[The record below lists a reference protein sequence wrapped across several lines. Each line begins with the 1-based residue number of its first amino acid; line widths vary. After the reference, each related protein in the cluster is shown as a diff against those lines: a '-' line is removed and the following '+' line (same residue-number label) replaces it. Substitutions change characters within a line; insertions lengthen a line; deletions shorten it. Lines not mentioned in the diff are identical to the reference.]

1 MPSNA
6 RKESHASRRPDV
18 VRPIVMRLNSGSSSR
33 VWAIVALFLAA
44 LGLRAW
50 SVASLAR
57 NPRIADPILDS
68 RYYLDVAGML
78 ARGEGWPESPH
89 FFSPLY
95 PFVLSGLVRIAG
107 PSVLAIQIVQSLL
120 GCAALAFLLL
130 AARRWL
136 GVTAAV
142 LAGLLYVLY
151 GPVLGME
158 NLVLMES
165 ILLCLACAAL
175 WLWPDARSG
184 ARTPALVRAFAFG
197 LVCGLLA
204 VGRGTFLLL
213 PLSAIAG
220 LWLFHRH
227 EGPGKPWHAPA
238 RGVAHPSSTRDR
250 ALVVGLI
257 IIGVCLPLL
266 PQTISQTRATGRLQ
280 IMTLNSG
287 LNLYVGHN
295 PTARGIFSEPSDLDL
310 NQDPTGVRSAA
321 LLTGKRMTL
330 VEASR
335 YWRERAASFVRERPG
350 RELFLIARKSLLYF
364 SPREVPQ
371 VDDFQILAES
381 SPPLR
386 VAFLRF
392 GILLPFVLLG
402 AATLF
407 LRSGQAPAIQRAAA
421 QPRSIA
427 SLHPWL
433 ALVCTGWIQTVL
445 FFATGR
451 YRIPIVPGF
460 LGLAAVG
467 ALFVWHR
474 APRMRAIALA
484 CAAAAGVAL
493 QLLPPAYPADK
504 ARAFDAFQMGVRH
517 MKAGQLPLALADY
530 DAAIR
535 FSPASG
541 EAWHSRGVVLYHL
554 RRNAEAVTAYRE
566 ALARMPGSA
575 ITWYALALACRDGG
589 DDAGALAAFER
600 AVQLDPRQA
609 GYRVDFGDA
618 LVRAGKTEEAIE
630 QWNITLQ
637 IQPGY
642 PDALQR
648 LRAMGVAPDSP

>member
-1 MPSNA
+1 
-6 RKESHASRRPDV
+6 
-18 VRPIVMRLNSGSSSR
+18 MRLNTAGSSR

-57 NPRIADPILDS
+57 NLRIADPILDS

-95 PFVLSGLVRIAG
+95 PVLLSGLVRIAG
-107 PSVLAIQIVQSLL
+107 PSVLAIQIAQSLL

-136 GVTAAV
+136 GSSSAI
-142 LAGLLYVLY
+142 LAGSLYVLY

-175 WLWPDARSG
+175 WLWPDGRAVPPAAHAIGGSP
-184 ARTPALVRAFAFG
+184 ARTGALARAFAFG
-197 LVCGLLA
+197 LVCGVLA

-213 PLSAIAG
+213 PLFAIAG
-220 LWLFHRH
+220 LLLRARRSAD
-227 EGPGKPWHAPA
+227 PGE
-238 RGVAHPSSTRDR
+238 PSRAAGR
-250 ALVVGLI
+250 ALVVGLV
-257 IIGVCLPLL
+257 IIGACLPLL

-280 IMTLNSG
+280 IMTLNGG

-295 PTARGIFSEPSDLDL
+295 PTSRGIFSEPSDLDL
-310 NQDPTGVRSAA
+310 NQDPTGAHSAA
-321 LLTGKRMTL
+321 LLTGRRLTL

-335 YWRERAASFVRERPG
+335 YWRERAASFVREQPG
-350 RELFLIARKSLLYF
+350 RELFLIARKTLLYF

-402 AATLF
+402 AATLCA
-407 LRSGQAPAIQRAAA
+407 RSSKARARETSAA
-421 QPRSIA
+421 RPQTIA
-427 SLHPWL
+427 SLYPWI
-433 ALVCTGWIQTVL
+433 ALLLTGWIQTVL

-451 YRIPIVPGF
+451 YRIPVVPGL

-467 ALFVWHR
+467 ALFLWQR
-474 APRMRAIALA
+474 AGRLRGIALA
-484 CAAAAGVAL
+484 GAAAAGIAL
-493 QLLPPAYPADK
+493 QLLPSAYPADK
-504 ARAFDAFQMGVRH
+504 ARAFDAFQMGVRR
-517 MKAGQLPLALADY
+517 MNAGQLSLALADY
-530 DAAIR
+530 DEAIR
-535 FSPASG
+535 YSPASG

-554 RRNAEAVTAYRE
+554 RRNAEAVAAYRE

-575 ITWYALALACRDGG
+575 ITWYALALACREGG

-600 AVQLDPRQA
+600 ATQLNPRQA
-609 GYRVDFGDA
+609 GYRVDLGDA

-630 QWNITLQ
+630 RWNIALQ

-642 PDALQR
+642 TDALQR